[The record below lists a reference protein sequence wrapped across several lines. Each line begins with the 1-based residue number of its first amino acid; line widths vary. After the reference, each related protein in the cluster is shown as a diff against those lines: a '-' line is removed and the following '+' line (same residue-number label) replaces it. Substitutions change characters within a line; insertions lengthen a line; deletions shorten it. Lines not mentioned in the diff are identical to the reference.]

1 MNKNITFSKRVRI
14 KDKFKIVSCK
24 NGKSYSIFATYTPDY
39 YVMKKDKGEWLLLFS
54 QDGQHFKELLPGWP
68 RSKC

>member
-14 KDKFKIVSCK
+14 KDKFKVVSCK

-54 QDGQHFKELLPGWP
+54 QDGHHFKELLPGWP